1 MKAEDESMRL
11 FVRQVRWEAVDVVS
25 LILADPTGRDLPGWE
40 PGAHI
45 DLTVGDGSV
54 RQYSLCGDPHD
65 RKSYRIGVLREAD
78 GRGGSRFIHDELR
91 VGAPL
96 EVAGPRN
103 HFEFDPPAR
112 IRFVAGGIGI
122 TPLIPMIR
130 EAERRGLDWEL
141 TYGGRGRAS
150 MAFLDEL
157 NSPRVRLRPA
167 DEVGLIDL
175 DTALGDPREDT
186 AIYACG
192 PGPLLDTIEERAAS
206 WPRGALHL
214 ERFAAPDSLAAPEAG
229 DAPFEVVAKRSG
241 VTVTVPAD
249 GTILKT
255 LEDAGVSTLS
265 SCAEGICGACETRV
279 VEGRPEHR
287 DHVLGEEEKASGEY
301 IMICVSR
308 ARTPR
313 LVLDI

>member
-1 MKAEDESMRL
+1 MLLLVK
-11 FVRQVRWEAVDVVS
+11 QVRWEAAGVIS
-25 LILADPTGRDLPGWE
+25 LVLADPTGQDLPGWE

-91 VGAPL
+91 VGEL
-96 EVAGPRN
+96 IEVAGPRN

-112 IRFVAGGIGI
+112 VRFVAGGIGI
-122 TPLIPMIR
+122 TPLIPMMR

-141 TYGGRGRAS
+141 TYGGRSRAS

-157 NSPRVRLRPA
+157 GSPRVRLQPA

-175 DTALGDPREDT
+175 DAALGDAREDT
-186 AIYACG
+186 AIYTCG
-192 PGPLLDTIEERAAS
+192 PGPLLDAIEERADS
-206 WPRGALHL
+206 WPQGALHL
-214 ERFAAPDSLAAPEAG
+214 ERFSVPDDLAVHEAG
-229 DAPFEVVAKRSG
+229 DAPFEVVAKRTG

-249 GTILKT
+249 ATILET

-265 SCAEGICGACETRV
+265 SCSQGICGACETRV

-287 DHVLGEEEKASGEY
+287 DYVLGEEEKASGEY

-308 ARTPR
+308 TRTPR